1 MYAHVPEL
9 FNEFG
14 VVDIVKT
21 SANVPSIIQWYPV
34 LWQMSVV
41 RSSAMCASLIG
52 RKP

>member
-21 SANVPSIIQWYPV
+21 SANYHQQVIIRV
-34 LWQMSVV
+34 IT
-41 RSSAMCASLIG
+41 SL
-52 RKP
+52 